1 MSLIENQG
9 TSYFPKGQAEKLSR
23 SYVELAARSNF
34 FRDRSESRPLYGD
47 LESRAYL
54 HNTAENRY
62 SSSVSSQP
70 TRKRFPEL
78 VLSGDL
84 HKNLQVRSEGDLTT
98 LYIGD
103 IDVVSYSQT
112 DVARDGPKIQLQE
125 ADLSGFI
132 YLNSDFFQNFTQ
144 KQNPNSDMLNLSKTF
159 FKVDGLNYVGLVQY
173 LFEDGASSEHY
184 HTLDESIVQLAG
196 KSYVRLSPIDNDMD
210 YNEMQLSQG
219 DILHIPPNTNH
230 MVTSWKTGS
239 LTVPIKRTLAKRSD
253 HFPTIKSNERLTF
266 EVEDI
271 LLSPFESGFGEMAT
285 LRKYFESLCAEEK
298 VRFQEVFGRY

>member
-1 MSLIENQG
+1 M
-9 TSYFPKGQAEKLSR
+9 TR
-23 SYVELAARSNF
+23 SEMAG
-34 FRDRSESRPLYGD
+34 DSESRAD
-47 LESRAYL
+47 L
-54 HNTAENRY
+54 HKTAETRC
-62 SSSVSSQP
+62 SSSASNQ
-70 TRKRFPEL
+70 TNIKRFPEL
-78 VLSGDL
+78 LLSGDL

-98 LYIGD
+98 LYIGN

-210 YNEMQLSQG
+210 WNEIQLSQG

-230 MVTSWKTGS
+230 VVTSWRNGS
-239 LTVPIKRTLAKRSD
+239 LTIPIKRTLAKRSD
-253 HFPTIKSNERLTF
+253 HFPTIKSHERLTS
-266 EVEDI
+266 EVNR
-271 LLSPFESGFGEMAT
+271 LLMSPFESGFGEMAA

-298 VRFQEVFGRY
+298 ERFQEIFGRY